1 MTAGASDHVVTS
13 LRALHAGLTRARLPL
28 EVPGAV
34 EARERARAAAVQ
46 LADYV
51 IPRAEQFEAPLL
63 AVVGGSTGAGK
74 STLVNSLVGQEVSR
88 ASAIRPTTRRP
99 VLVHHPDDAGWF
111 LDERVLPSLARVHG
125 TAEQTDPA
133 GHVTE
138 LELVA
143 ADRVPRGLALL
154 DAPDIDS
161 VVVANRQ
168 LAGQLLAA
176 ADLWIFLT
184 TAARYADAV
193 PWALLRGAAARRAVV
208 AVVLDRVPPG
218 TAPEVR
224 ADLSE
229 RLHAEGALH
238 GLLGVGG
245 SSGSAVASQAMQVL
259 PVGVPKLLVS
269 TMAAGDVS
277 PYVGA
282 KDVTIMPSV
291 VDVAGINRISRSVM
305 GNAVAAIAGMAT
317 AYAETAGAPQDPEE
331 PHLIGATM
339 FGLTTPAVDEARKQL
354 TELGYEVLV
363 FHATGAG
370 GRAMEAL
377 AADGFLDGVLDLT
390 TTELVDDML
399 GGVLS
404 AGPDRLEAVGAA
416 GLPQVVSVG
425 ALDMCNFGP
434 EATVPDKYAGRNFI
448 VHNPTVTLM
457 RTTPEEMAELGR
469 RIGRKL
475 AQATGPVEV
484 FLPLRGVSGIDV
496 DGGPFFDPDADAAC
510 FTALKEELAGTD
522 VVVHEVD
529 SAINDEGFG
538 LAAADALHALIR
550 R

>member
-1 MTAGASDHVVTS
+1 MATVGLVGTLDTKREEYTWLRDALAARGIATVLIDVGTFSDGGGIADVGAAEVAEAAGADLGA
-13 LRALHAGLTRARLPL
+13 LR
-28 EVPGAV
+28 
-34 EARERARAAAVQ
+34 
-46 LADYV
+46 
-51 IPRAEQFEAPLL
+51 
-63 AVVGGSTGAGK
+63 
-74 STLVNSLVGQEVSR
+74 
-88 ASAIRPTTRRP
+88 
-99 VLVHHPDDAGWF
+99 DAK
-111 LDERVLPSLARVHG
+111 D
-125 TAEQTDPA
+125 
-133 GHVTE
+133 
-138 LELVA
+138 
-143 ADRVPRGLALL
+143 
-154 DAPDIDS
+154 
-161 VVVANRQ
+161 
-168 LAGQLLAA
+168 
-176 ADLWIFLT
+176 
-184 TAARYADAV
+184 
-193 PWALLRGAAARRAVV
+193 RGAAMTTMGKGAAVV
-208 AVVLDRVPPG
+208 V
-218 TAPEVR
+218 
-224 ADLSE
+224 E
-229 RLHAEGALH
+229 RLHTEGTLH

-245 SSGSAVASQAMQVL
+245 SSGSAVASQAMQAL

-269 TMAAGDVS
+269 TMAAGDVG

-291 VDVAGINRISRSVM
+291 VDVAGINRISRSILR
-305 GNAVAAIAGMAT
+305 NAVAAIAGMAT
-317 AYAETAGAPQDPEE
+317 AYAETAGAPEDPEE

-339 FGLTTPAVDEARKQL
+339 FGLTTPAVDEARRRL

-390 TTELVDDML
+390 TTELVDDLL

-434 EATVPDKYAGRNFI
+434 EATVPSTYAGRNFI

-475 AQATGPVEV
+475 ARAAGPVEV
-484 FLPLRGVSGIDV
+484 YLPLRGVSGIDI
-496 DGGPFFDPDADAAC
+496 DGGPFFDPEADAAC
-510 FTALKEELAGTD
+510 FAALKQELEGSD

-529 SAINDEGFG
+529 SAINDPGFG
-538 LAAADALHALIR
+538 TAAADALHALIR